1 MNIKKGIF
9 ALLIIFIVLLSSC
22 EKEENVDI
30 LKEFTDSITFSDTLD
45 GDLALDKDIDYK
57 GHVIK
62 ATWESS
68 DQNILTNDG
77 KYYYTLSDELVSLN
91 ATFTYEDN
99 TTYKTFEFMSYANAD
114 KAFMQAYQELEL
126 PSTIDSDLELAQ
138 SIRVGKSTYR
148 ISYESKDE
156 SIISKDGI
164 ITLSKDDKTTILKVT
179 LTNSKS
185 TKTFDHNITV
195 SKVDKEKLQKEL
207 EKLYRLEFIT
217 PTQLDFKKEL
227 DYNNK
232 KIRLYWSSDHK
243 ELIDDSGEV
252 SYCDDETIVITITV
266 STDFDVSYSFPV
278 NLAPIA
284 DTRSLELALEE
295 ISLPSIVVSDIT
307 LADTYSYG
315 TKATWTSSNENI
327 LSNDGKIGN
336 VNKFMEVSLNLTL
349 SKGDK
354 TMEKEFKVNVCK
366 EEHFYQDRTF
376 ADEKVNVEVKK
387 GKLVLKEGEKEGY
400 YLSKEV
406 STKEFK
412 SIVGSYAA
420 LSSPT
425 STCELEVRVKVGANW
440 SKFFSYGAFG
450 LGKKNYCMAQS
461 DTYIKMV
468 EDEILLK
475 EGYKGSG
482 FQFKLTL
489 RRESLS
495 DESPVVALI
504 ALAPELIDYT
514 FNVDIS
520 TLPKVVKYDVPKLY
534 QHIVPTIG
542 GIICSATSST
552 MLLKFK
558 GHDFSDKATYEH
570 EYIAEMVL
578 DSGNDIYGN
587 WVYNTIAMSAFGEIA
602 YVKRFYSAN
611 EMLYSLAKVGPMA
624 ASIRGN
630 TITNLKTYN
639 TAGHLFVVT
648 GYKIDDS
655 GTTIYINDPNVMG
668 VAVEMTLEN
677 FLKVYRMVSYIVE

>member
-9 ALLIIFIVLLSSC
+9 ALLIIIILLLASC
-22 EKEENVDI
+22 KKEENVDV

-99 TTYKTFEFMSYANAD
+99 TTYKTFEFMSYANVD
-114 KAFMQAYQELEL
+114 KAFMQAYQSLEL
-126 PSTIDSDLELAQ
+126 PDVIDKDLKLPQ
-138 SIRVGKSTYR
+138 SIRIGKSTYR
-148 ISYESKDE
+148 ISYESEDE
-156 SIISKDGI
+156 NIISNEGI
-164 ITLSKDDKTTILKVT
+164 INIAKDDKSTVLKVT

-185 TKTFDHNITV
+185 SKTFSHNITV
-195 SKVDKEKLQKEL
+195 LKIDTEKLKKEL
-207 EKLYRLEFIT
+207 EKLWRLEFIT
-217 PTQLDFKKEL
+217 PTKLDFKKEL

-232 KIRLYWSSDHK
+232 KIRLYWSSDNK
-243 ELIDDSGEV
+243 KLIDDSGEV
-252 SYCDDETIVITITV
+252 SFCDDETITTTITV
-266 STDFDVSYSFPV
+266 STDYGVSYSFPV
-278 NLAPIA
+278 NLAPISNKY
-284 DTRSLELALEE
+284 SLELALED
-295 ISLPSIVVSDIT
+295 IKLPSIVTSDIK
-307 LADTYSYG
+307 LDTAYSYG
-315 TKATWTSSNENI
+315 TKATWKSSNENI

-336 VNKFMEVSLNLTL
+336 VNTFNEISLNLTL
-349 SKGDK
+349 SKGDQ
-354 TMEKEFKVNVCK
+354 TMEKEYKINVCK

-376 ADEKVNVEVKK
+376 ADEKVNVEIKK
-387 GKLVLKEGEKEGY
+387 GKLVLKDDVKEGY

-406 STKEFK
+406 TTKQFK
-412 SIVGSYAA
+412 TIVGSYAA

-425 STCELEVRVKVGANW
+425 STCELELRVKVGDNW

-461 DTYIKMV
+461 DTYVKMV
-468 EDEILLK
+468 EDEIILK
-475 EGYKGSG
+475 DNYKGAG

-489 RRESLS
+489 RRESLN
-495 DESPVVALI
+495 EEGPVVSLI
-504 ALAPELIDYT
+504 AIAPELIDYS
-514 FNVDIS
+514 FDVDIS

-534 QHIVPTIG
+534 QHSVPTIG

-558 GHDFSDKATYEH
+558 GHDFSDKANYEH

-602 YVKRFYSAN
+602 YVKRFYSIN
-611 EMLYSLAKVGPMA
+611 EMYYYLAKVGPMA

-630 TITNLKTYN
+630 TITNIKTYN

>member
-1 MNIKKGIF
+1 
-9 ALLIIFIVLLSSC
+9 
-22 EKEENVDI
+22 
-30 LKEFTDSITFSDTLD
+30 
-45 GDLALDKDIDYK
+45 
-57 GHVIK
+57 
-62 ATWESS
+62 
-68 DQNILTNDG
+68 
-77 KYYYTLSDELVSLN
+77 
-91 ATFTYEDN
+91 
-99 TTYKTFEFMSYANAD
+99 
-114 KAFMQAYQELEL
+114 
-126 PSTIDSDLELAQ
+126 
-138 SIRVGKSTYR
+138 
-148 ISYESKDE
+148 
-156 SIISKDGI
+156 
-164 ITLSKDDKTTILKVT
+164 
-179 LTNSKS
+179 
-185 TKTFDHNITV
+185 
-195 SKVDKEKLQKEL
+195 
-207 EKLYRLEFIT
+207 
-217 PTQLDFKKEL
+217 
-227 DYNNK
+227 
-232 KIRLYWSSDHK
+232 
-243 ELIDDSGEV
+243 
-252 SYCDDETIVITITV
+252 
-266 STDFDVSYSFPV
+266 
-278 NLAPIA
+278 
-284 DTRSLELALEE
+284 
-295 ISLPSIVVSDIT
+295 
-307 LADTYSYG
+307 
-315 TKATWTSSNENI
+315 
-327 LSNDGKIGN
+327 
-336 VNKFMEVSLNLTL
+336 
-349 SKGDK
+349 
-354 TMEKEFKVNVCK
+354 
-366 EEHFYQDRTF
+366 
-376 ADEKVNVEVKK
+376 
-387 GKLVLKEGEKEGY
+387 
-400 YLSKEV
+400 
-406 STKEFK
+406 
-412 SIVGSYAA
+412 
-420 LSSPT
+420 
-425 STCELEVRVKVGANW
+425 
-440 SKFFSYGAFG
+440 
-450 LGKKNYCMAQS
+450 MAQS